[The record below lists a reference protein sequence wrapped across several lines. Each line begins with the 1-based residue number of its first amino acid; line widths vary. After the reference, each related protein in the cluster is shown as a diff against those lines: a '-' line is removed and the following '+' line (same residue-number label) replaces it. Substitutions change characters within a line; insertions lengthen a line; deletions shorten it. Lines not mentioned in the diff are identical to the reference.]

1 MVCGPTWVHELVES
15 RLHTTGIDA
24 LPSKSQGQAQH
35 MTQTVQGRRVA
46 VTGAASGI
54 GAATARK
61 LMADGW
67 RVACLDRN
75 IEGARAT
82 AGDRGIAVLI
92 DVADEA
98 STAAAFARVREAFGG
113 LDALVTA
120 AGVIETTPFL
130 DTTVEQFR
138 RLFDINVIGSFLS
151 VREGAK
157 LMQPGSR
164 ICMVA
169 SISSYTGGGYVA
181 TGAYATS
188 KGAVLT
194 MMKSC
199 ARALG
204 DKGIAV
210 NAVAPGFIDTP
221 FVASAMS
228 DPVGRAQVVAAVGKV
243 GHGGTDCRSGGLA
256 DLAERRLRARRHADR
271 GRRHPHALILG

>member
-1 MVCGPTWVHELVES
+1 M
-15 RLHTTGIDA
+15 
-24 LPSKSQGQAQH
+24 SQQK
-35 MTQTVQGRRVA
+35 RVA

-54 GAATARK
+54 GAATAQL
-61 LMADGW
+61 LMARGW
-67 RVACLDRN
+67 RVACLDRD
-75 IEGARAT
+75 IEGARRT
-82 AGDRGIAVLI
+82 AGDHGLAVRV

-98 STAAAFARVREAFGG
+98 QVMEAFAEVEQAFGG

-120 AGVIETTPFL
+120 AGVIETVPFL
-130 DTTVEQFR
+130 ETTPEQFR

-157 LMQPGSR
+157 AMQAGGR
-164 ICMVA
+164 ICMLA

-194 MMKSC
+194 MMKAC

-204 DKGIAV
+204 ERGIAV

-221 FVASAMS
+221 FVASAMG
-228 DPVGRAQVVAAVGKV
+228 DPVRRKQVEAAVGKV
-243 GHGGTDCRSGGLA
+243 GQPEQIAEAIAWLVSPEAGFVHGETLIADGGVLM
-256 DLAERRLRARRHADR
+256 R
-271 GRRHPHALILG
+271 

>member
-1 MVCGPTWVHELVES
+1 MIG
-15 RLHTTGIDA
+15 A
-24 LPSKSQGQAQH
+24 
-35 MTQTVQGRRVA
+35 GRRAA

-61 LMADGW
+61 LRANGW

-75 IEGARAT
+75 LEGARAT
-82 AGDRGIAVLI
+82 AGADGLAIGL

-98 STAAAFARVREAFGG
+98 ATIDAFAQIRAAWGG

-130 DTTVEQFR
+130 DTTPEQFR
-138 RLFDINVIGSFLS
+138 RLFDINVIGTFLS
-151 VREGAK
+151 VREAAKGMERGA
-157 LMQPGSR
+157 R
-164 ICMVA
+164 ICLVA

-181 TGAYATS
+181 SGSYATS

-204 DKGIAV
+204 DRGIAV

-228 DPVGRAQVVAAVGKV
+228 DPVRRKEVVAAVGKV
-243 GHGGTDCRSGGLA
+243 GSAEQIAECCAWLVSPAADFVHGATLIADGGVLM
-256 DLAERRLRARRHADR
+256 R
-271 GRRHPHALILG
+271 

>member
-1 MVCGPTWVHELVES
+1 MPNIS
-15 RLHTTGIDA
+15 RHR
-24 LPSKSQGQAQH
+24 QAEP
-35 MTQTVQGRRVA
+35 VQGLRVA

-54 GAATARK
+54 GAATARH
-61 LMADGW
+61 LQALGW
-67 RVACLDRN
+67 RVVCLDRN
-75 IEGARAT
+75 VIGARGT
-82 AGDRGIAVLI
+82 AGGDGVAIEI

-98 STAAAFARVREAFGG
+98 STIRAFNEAAGAWGG

-120 AGVIETTPFL
+120 AGVIETTPFFE
-130 DTTVEQFR
+130 TSVAQFR

-157 LMQPGSR
+157 HMQRGAR
-164 ICMVA
+164 ICMIA

-204 DKGIAV
+204 ERGIAV

-228 DPVGRAQVVAAVGKV
+228 DPVRRQEVIKAVGKV
-243 GHGGTDCRSGGLA
+243 GTAEQIAECAAWLVSPAADFVHGSTLIADGGVLM
-256 DLAERRLRARRHADR
+256 R
-271 GRRHPHALILG
+271 

>member
-1 MVCGPTWVHELVES
+1 MKTEGM
-15 RLHTTGIDA
+15 RA
-24 LPSKSQGQAQH
+24 
-35 MTQTVQGRRVA
+35 A

-54 GAATARK
+54 GAATARR
-61 LMADGW
+61 LEALGW

-75 IEGARAT
+75 LDGARAT
-82 AGDRGIAVLI
+82 AGADGVAIEV

-98 STAAAFARVREAFGG
+98 STVRAFGEAGAALGG

-130 DTTVEQFR
+130 ETTPDRFR
-138 RLFDINVIGSFLS
+138 RLFDVNVIGSFLS
-151 VREGAK
+151 VREAAKQMQRGA
-157 LMQPGSR
+157 R

-204 DKGIAV
+204 ERGIAV

-228 DPVGRAQVVAAVGKV
+228 DPERRKEVVAAVGQIGTPEQIAECCAWLV
-243 GHGGTDCRSGGLA
+243 SPAADFVHGATLVADGGVLM
-256 DLAERRLRARRHADR
+256 R
-271 GRRHPHALILG
+271 

>member
-1 MVCGPTWVHELVES
+1 
-15 RLHTTGIDA
+15 
-24 LPSKSQGQAQH
+24 
-35 MTQTVQGRRVA
+35 
-46 VTGAASGI
+46 
-54 GAATARK
+54 
-61 LMADGW
+61 MADGW

-82 AGDRGIAVLI
+82 AGPSGIAIQI

-98 STAAAFARVREAFGG
+98 STVAAFAQVREALGG

-120 AGVIETTPFL
+120 AGVIETAPL
-130 DTTVEQFR
+130 LETTVEQFR

-157 LMQPGSR
+157 LMQAGSR

-181 TGAYATS
+181 SGSYATS
-188 KGAVLT
+188 KGAVWTL
-194 MMKSC
+194 MKGC

-204 DKGIAV
+204 DQGIAV

-221 FVASAMS
+221 FVASAMN
-228 DPVGRAQVVAAVGKV
+228 DPERRAKVVAAVGKV
-243 GHGGTDCRSGGLA
+243 GKAEQIAEAAAWLISPNADFVHGSTLIADGGVLM
-256 DLAERRLRARRHADR
+256 H
-271 GRRHPHALILG
+271 

>member
-1 MVCGPTWVHELVES
+1 
-15 RLHTTGIDA
+15 
-24 LPSKSQGQAQH
+24 
-35 MTQTVQGRRVA
+35 MTSAARRAA

-54 GAATARK
+54 GAATARR
-61 LMADGW
+61 LLADGW

-75 IEGARAT
+75 LAGARAT
-82 AGDRGIAVLI
+82 AGASGVAIEV

-98 STAAAFARVREAFGG
+98 SSARAFAQAGAAWGG

-120 AGVIETTPFL
+120 AGVIETTPFM
-130 DTTVEQFR
+130 DTTPAQFR
-138 RLFDINVIGSFLS
+138 RLFDINVIGTFLS

-157 LMQPGSR
+157 QMQKGAR
-164 ICMVA
+164 ICIVA

-204 DKGIAV
+204 ERGIAV
-210 NAVAPGFIDTP
+210 NAVAPGFVDTP

-228 DPVGRAQVVAAVGKV
+228 DPVRRQEVIKAVGKV
-243 GHGGTDCRSGGLA
+243 GTAEQIAECAAWLVSPAADFVHGSTLIADGGVLM
-256 DLAERRLRARRHADR
+256 R
-271 GRRHPHALILG
+271 

>member
-1 MVCGPTWVHELVES
+1 MTPTS
-15 RLHTTGIDA
+15 
-24 LPSKSQGQAQH
+24 
-35 MTQTVQGRRVA
+35 VQDLRVA

-54 GAATARK
+54 GAATAQRLK
-61 LMADGW
+61 ALGW

-75 IEGARAT
+75 LAGARAT
-82 AGDRGIAVLI
+82 AGADGIAIEL

-98 STAAAFARVREAFGG
+98 SVVRAFKEVGASFGG

-120 AGVIETTPFL
+120 AGVIETTPFFE
-130 DTTVEQFR
+130 TSVAQFR

-157 LMQPGSR
+157 QMQRGAR
-164 ICMVA
+164 VCMIA

-181 TGAYATS
+181 RGAYATS

-199 ARALG
+199 ARELG
-204 DKGIAV
+204 PKGIAV

-221 FVASAMS
+221 FVASAMN
-228 DPVGRAQVVAAVGKV
+228 DPVRRKEVEAAVGKV
-243 GHGGTDCRSGGLA
+243 GTAEQIAECCAWLISPAADFVHGETLIADGG
-256 DLAERRLRARRHADR
+256 
-271 GRRHPHALILG
+271 ILMR

>member
-1 MVCGPTWVHELVES
+1 M
-15 RLHTTGIDA
+15 
-24 LPSKSQGQAQH
+24 
-35 MTQTVQGRRVA
+35 
-46 VTGAASGI
+46 TGAASGI

-75 IEGARAT
+75 IAGAEAT

-98 STAAAFARVREAFGG
+98 STAAAFARVGEAFGG

-164 ICMVA
+164 IC
-169 SISSYTGGGYVA
+169 IGGQY
-181 TGAYATS
+181 
-188 KGAVLT
+188 LQ
-194 MMKSC
+194 
-199 ARALG
+199 L
-204 DKGIAV
+204 
-210 NAVAPGFIDTP
+210 
-221 FVASAMS
+221 
-228 DPVGRAQVVAAVGKV
+228 
-243 GHGGTDCRSGGLA
+243 HG
-256 DLAERRLRARRHADR
+256 RRLRRHRSLRDQQRCGADDDEELRAGPWRHRHRRE
-271 GRRHPHALILG
+271 RRRPGPYRHIPPSVPTLRI

>member
-1 MVCGPTWVHELVES
+1 M
-15 RLHTTGIDA
+15 TTA
-24 LPSKSQGQAQH
+24 
-35 MTQTVQGRRVA
+35 GRRAA

-54 GAATARK
+54 GAATARR
-61 LMADGW
+61 LMAEGW
-67 RVACLDRN
+67 RVACLDRDAS
-75 IEGARAT
+75 GARAT
-82 AGDRGIAVLI
+82 AGAKGIAIEI

-98 STAAAFARVREAFGG
+98 ASVRAFAEVRAAWGG

-130 DTTVEQFR
+130 ETTPAQFR

-151 VREGAK
+151 VREAAKHMERGA
-157 LMQPGSR
+157 R

-194 MMKSC
+194 LMKSC

-204 DKGIAV
+204 ERGIAV

-228 DPVGRAQVVAAVGKV
+228 DPKRRKEVVAAVGKV
-243 GHGGTDCRSGGLA
+243 GSAEQIAECCAWLVSPAAEFVHGATLIADGG
-256 DLAERRLRARRHADR
+256 
-271 GRRHPHALILG
+271 ILMR

>member
-1 MVCGPTWVHELVES
+1 
-15 RLHTTGIDA
+15 
-24 LPSKSQGQAQH
+24 
-35 MTQTVQGRRVA
+35 MTSAARRAA

-54 GAATARK
+54 GAATARR
-61 LMADGW
+61 LLADGW

-75 IEGARAT
+75 LAGARAT
-82 AGDRGIAVLI
+82 AGPSGVAIEV

-98 STAAAFARVREAFGG
+98 STQRAFAQAGAALGG

-130 DTTVEQFR
+130 ETTPAQFR
-138 RLFDINVIGSFLS
+138 RLFDINVIGTFLS

-157 LMQPGSR
+157 QMQKGAR
-164 ICMVA
+164 ICIVA

-204 DKGIAV
+204 ERGIAV
-210 NAVAPGFIDTP
+210 NAVAPGFVDTP

-228 DPVGRAQVVAAVGKV
+228 DPVRRQEVIKAVGKV
-243 GHGGTDCRSGGLA
+243 GTAEQIAECAAWLVSPAADFVHGSTLIADGGVLM
-256 DLAERRLRARRHADR
+256 R
-271 GRRHPHALILG
+271 

>member
-1 MVCGPTWVHELVES
+1 
-15 RLHTTGIDA
+15 
-24 LPSKSQGQAQH
+24 
-35 MTQTVQGRRVA
+35 MTSAARRAA

-54 GAATARK
+54 GAATARR
-61 LMADGW
+61 LLADGW

-75 IEGARAT
+75 LAGARAT
-82 AGDRGIAVLI
+82 AGANGIAIEI

-98 STAAAFARVREAFGG
+98 SSARAFAEAGAAWGG

-120 AGVIETTPFL
+120 AGVIETTPFM
-130 DTTVEQFR
+130 DTTPAQFR
-138 RLFDINVIGSFLS
+138 RLFDINVIGTFLS

-157 LMQPGSR
+157 QMQKGAR
-164 ICMVA
+164 ICIVA

-204 DKGIAV
+204 ERGIAV

-228 DPVGRAQVVAAVGKV
+228 DPVRRQEVIKAVGKV
-243 GHGGTDCRSGGLA
+243 GTAEQIAECAAWLVSLAADFVHGSTLIADGGVLM
-256 DLAERRLRARRHADR
+256 R
-271 GRRHPHALILG
+271 

>member
-1 MVCGPTWVHELVES
+1 MS
-15 RLHTTGIDA
+15 
-24 LPSKSQGQAQH
+24 
-35 MTQTVQGRRVA
+35 RRVA

-54 GAATARK
+54 GAATAK
-61 LMADGW
+61 LLAERGW
-67 RVACLDRN
+67 RVACLDRDLD
-75 IEGARAT
+75 GARRT
-82 AGDRGIAVLI
+82 AGDLGLAVQV

-98 STAAAFARVREAFGG
+98 SVIAAFAQVAGAFGG

-120 AGVIETTPFL
+120 AGVIETVPFL
-130 DTTVEQFR
+130 ETTPEQFR

-157 LMQPGSR
+157 AMQAGAR
-164 ICMVA
+164 VCMLA

-204 DKGIAV
+204 ERGIAV

-228 DPVGRAQVVAAVGKV
+228 DPVRREQVKAAVGKIGSAEQIAQTIAWLV
-243 GHGGTDCRSGGLA
+243 SPEAEFIHGETVIADGGVLM
-256 DLAERRLRARRHADR
+256 R
-271 GRRHPHALILG
+271 

>member
-1 MVCGPTWVHELVES
+1 
-15 RLHTTGIDA
+15 
-24 LPSKSQGQAQH
+24 
-35 MTQTVQGRRVA
+35 MTSAARRAA

-54 GAATARK
+54 GAATARR
-61 LMADGW
+61 LLADGW

-75 IEGARAT
+75 LAGARAT
-82 AGDRGIAVLI
+82 AGPNGIAIEI

-98 STAAAFARVREAFGG
+98 SSQRAFAEAGAAWGG

-130 DTTVEQFR
+130 DTTPAQFR
-138 RLFDINVIGSFLS
+138 RLFDINVIGTFLS

-157 LMQPGSR
+157 QMQKGAR
-164 ICMVA
+164 ICIVA

-204 DKGIAV
+204 ERGIAV

-228 DPVGRAQVVAAVGKV
+228 DPVRRQEVIKAVGKV
-243 GHGGTDCRSGGLA
+243 GTAEQIGECAAWLVSPAADFVHGSTLIADGGVLM
-256 DLAERRLRARRHADR
+256 R
-271 GRRHPHALILG
+271 

>member
-1 MVCGPTWVHELVES
+1 M
-15 RLHTTGIDA
+15 
-24 LPSKSQGQAQH
+24 
-35 MTQTVQGRRVA
+35 
-46 VTGAASGI
+46 
-54 GAATARK
+54 
-61 LMADGW
+61 
-67 RVACLDRN
+67 DRDL
-75 IEGARAT
+75 EGAREA
-82 AGDRGIAVLI
+82 AGAAGLAIEI

-98 STAAAFARVREAFGG
+98 STIHAFQEVQGAWGG

-130 DTTVEQFR
+130 DTTPAQFR

-151 VREGAK
+151 VREAAK
-157 LMQPGSR
+157 LMQHGAR

-169 SISSYTGGGYVA
+169 SISSLTGGGYVA

-204 DKGIAV
+204 DRGIAV

-221 FVASAMS
+221 FVASAMN
-228 DPVGRAQVVAAVGKV
+228 DPQRRREVVAAVGKV
-243 GHGGTDCRSGGLA
+243 GSAEQIAECCAWLVSPAADFVHGSTLIADGGVLM
-256 DLAERRLRARRHADR
+256 H
-271 GRRHPHALILG
+271 

>member
-1 MVCGPTWVHELVES
+1 MTSPSGPAP
-15 RLHTTGIDA
+15 GA
-24 LPSKSQGQAQH
+24 
-35 MTQTVQGRRVA
+35 GRRAA

-54 GAATARK
+54 GAATARR
-61 LMADGW
+61 LLADGW

-75 IEGARAT
+75 LQGAKAT
-82 AGDRGIAVLI
+82 AGATGLAVEI

-98 STAAAFARVREAFGG
+98 STARAFTAVQASLGG

-130 DTTVEQFR
+130 DTTPAQFR
-138 RLFDINVIGSFLS
+138 RLFDINVIGTFLS
-151 VREGAK
+151 VRDAAK
-157 LMQPGSR
+157 LMQPGAR
-164 ICMVA
+164 VCIVA
-169 SISSYTGGGYVA
+169 SISSLTGGGYVA

-204 DKGIAV
+204 DRGIAV

-228 DPVGRAQVVAAVGKV
+228 DPARRREVVAAVGKV
-243 GHGGTDCRSGGLA
+243 GSAEQIAECCAWLVSPSADFVHGSTLIADGGVLM
-256 DLAERRLRARRHADR
+256 H
-271 GRRHPHALILG
+271 

>member
-1 MVCGPTWVHELVES
+1 MTDG
-15 RLHTTGIDA
+15 
-24 LPSKSQGQAQH
+24 SK
-35 MTQTVQGRRVA
+35 RRVA
-46 VTGAASGI
+46 ITGAASGI

-75 IEGARAT
+75 LEGARAAA
-82 AGDRGIAVLI
+82 AGGGGVAVPI
-92 DVADEA
+92 DVADET
-98 STAAAFARVREAFGG
+98 STAAAFAAVRETFGG

-130 DTTVEQFR
+130 DTSVEQFR

-157 LMQPGSR
+157 LMAAGGR

-204 DKGIAV
+204 GRGIAV

-228 DPVGRAQVVAAVGKV
+228 DPVQRAQVEAAVGKV
-243 GHGGTDCRSGGLA
+243 GKPGQIAEAVAWLISPNADFVHGATLIADGG
-256 DLAERRLRARRHADR
+256 
-271 GRRHPHALILG
+271 ILMH

>member
-1 MVCGPTWVHELVES
+1 
-15 RLHTTGIDA
+15 
-24 LPSKSQGQAQH
+24 
-35 MTQTVQGRRVA
+35 MTSAARRAA

-54 GAATARK
+54 GAATARR
-61 LMADGW
+61 LLADGW

-75 IEGARAT
+75 FAGARAT
-82 AGDRGIAVLI
+82 AGANGVAIEI
-92 DVADEA
+92 DVADESSSA
-98 STAAAFARVREAFGG
+98 RAFAEAGAALGG

-120 AGVIETTPFL
+120 AGVIETTPFF
-130 DTTVEQFR
+130 DTTPAQFR
-138 RLFDINVIGSFLS
+138 RLFDINVIGTFLS
-151 VREGAK
+151 VREAAKQMQKGA
-157 LMQPGSR
+157 R
-164 ICMVA
+164 ICIVA

-204 DKGIAV
+204 ERGIAV

-228 DPVGRAQVVAAVGKV
+228 DPVRRQEVVKAVGKV
-243 GHGGTDCRSGGLA
+243 GTAEQIAECAAWLVSAAADFVHGSTLIADGGVLM
-256 DLAERRLRARRHADR
+256 R
-271 GRRHPHALILG
+271 

>member
-1 MVCGPTWVHELVES
+1 MTS
-15 RLHTTGIDA
+15 AA
-24 LPSKSQGQAQH
+24 LRA
-35 MTQTVQGRRVA
+35 A

-54 GAATARK
+54 GAATARR
-61 LMADGW
+61 LLADGW

-75 IEGARAT
+75 LAGARAT
-82 AGDRGIAVLI
+82 AGTDGVAIEI

-98 STAAAFARVREAFGG
+98 SSVRALAEAGAAWGG

-130 DTTVEQFR
+130 DTTPAQFR
-138 RLFDINVIGSFLS
+138 RLFDINVIGTFLS

-157 LMQPGSR
+157 QMQKGAR
-164 ICMVA
+164 ICIVA

-204 DKGIAV
+204 ERGIAV

-228 DPVGRAQVVAAVGKV
+228 DPVRRQEVIKAVGKV
-243 GHGGTDCRSGGLA
+243 GTAEQIAECAAWLVSPAADFVHGSTLIADGGVLM
-256 DLAERRLRARRHADR
+256 R
-271 GRRHPHALILG
+271 

>member
-1 MVCGPTWVHELVES
+1 MS
-15 RLHTTGIDA
+15 
-24 LPSKSQGQAQH
+24 
-35 MTQTVQGRRVA
+35 RRVA

-54 GAATARK
+54 GAATAQLLATK
-61 LMADGW
+61 GW
-67 RVACLDRN
+67 RVACLDRD
-75 IEGARAT
+75 IEGARRT
-82 AGDRGIAVLI
+82 AGDPGLAVQV

-98 STAAAFARVREAFGG
+98 SVVAAFAQVAAAFGG

-120 AGVIETTPFL
+120 AGVIETVPFL
-130 DTTVEQFR
+130 ETTPEQFR

-157 LMQPGSR
+157 AMQAGGR
-164 ICMVA
+164 VCMVA

-204 DKGIAV
+204 ERGIAV

-221 FVASAMS
+221 FVASAMN
-228 DPVGRAQVVAAVGKV
+228 DPVRRSLVEAAVGKV
-243 GHGGTDCRSGGLA
+243 GKPEQIAETIVWLVSPEADFVHGATLIADGGVLM
-256 DLAERRLRARRHADR
+256 R
-271 GRRHPHALILG
+271 

>member
-1 MVCGPTWVHELVES
+1 
-15 RLHTTGIDA
+15 
-24 LPSKSQGQAQH
+24 

-61 LMADGW
+61 LIADGW

-82 AGDRGIAVLI
+82 AGDGVAVPI

-98 STAAAFARVREAFGG
+98 STAAAFATVREAFGG

-120 AGVIETTPFL
+120 AGVIETTPFF
-130 DTTVEQFR
+130 DTTVAQFR

-228 DPVGRAQVVAAVGKV
+228 DPVGRAKVVAAVGKV
-243 GHGGTDCRSGGLA
+243 GKAEQIAEAAAWLISPNADFVHGATLIADGG
-256 DLAERRLRARRHADR
+256 
-271 GRRHPHALILG
+271 ILMR

>member
-1 MVCGPTWVHELVES
+1 MSAISVN
-15 RLHTTGIDA
+15 A
-24 LPSKSQGQAQH
+24 AA
-35 MTQTVQGRRVA
+35 GRRVA

-54 GAATARK
+54 GAATAR
-61 LMADGW
+61 LLAEQGW

-75 IEGARAT
+75 LAGARAI
-82 AGDRGIAVLI
+82 AGAHGVAVEV
-92 DVADEA
+92 DVADESSVA
-98 STAAAFARVREAFGG
+98 RAFKEVDAALGG

-120 AGVIETTPFL
+120 AGIINTTPFFE
-130 DTTVEQFR
+130 TTVAEFR
-138 RLFDINVIGSFLS
+138 KLFDVNVIGSFLT

-157 LMQPGSR
+157 YMQKGAR

-181 TGAYATS
+181 RGAYATS

-199 ARALG
+199 ARELG
-204 DKGIAV
+204 PKGIAV

-228 DPVGRAQVVAAVGKV
+228 DPKRRKEVEAAVGKV
-243 GHGGTDCRSGGLA
+243 GTAEQIAECCTWLVSPAADFVHGSTLIADGG
-256 DLAERRLRARRHADR
+256 
-271 GRRHPHALILG
+271 ILMR

>member
-1 MVCGPTWVHELVES
+1 
-15 RLHTTGIDA
+15 
-24 LPSKSQGQAQH
+24 
-35 MTQTVQGRRVA
+35 MTSAARRAA

-54 GAATARK
+54 GAATARR
-61 LMADGW
+61 LLADGW

-75 IEGARAT
+75 LAGARAT
-82 AGDRGIAVLI
+82 AGANGIAIEV

-98 STAAAFARVREAFGG
+98 STQRAFAQAGAALGG

-130 DTTVEQFR
+130 ETTPAQFR
-138 RLFDINVIGSFLS
+138 RLFDINVIGTFLS

-157 LMQPGSR
+157 QMQKGAR
-164 ICMVA
+164 ICIVA

-204 DKGIAV
+204 ERGIAV

-228 DPVGRAQVVAAVGKV
+228 DPVRRQEVIKAVGKV
-243 GHGGTDCRSGGLA
+243 GTAEQIAECAAWLVSPAADFVHGSTLIADGGVLM
-256 DLAERRLRARRHADR
+256 R
-271 GRRHPHALILG
+271 

>member
-1 MVCGPTWVHELVES
+1 
-15 RLHTTGIDA
+15 
-24 LPSKSQGQAQH
+24 
-35 MTQTVQGRRVA
+35 MTSAARRAA

-54 GAATARK
+54 GAATARR
-61 LMADGW
+61 LLADGW
-67 RVACLDRN
+67 RVACLDRDLA
-75 IEGARAT
+75 GARAT
-82 AGDRGIAVLI
+82 AGPNGIAIEI

-98 STAAAFARVREAFGG
+98 SSQRAFAEAGAAWGG

-130 DTTVEQFR
+130 DTTPAQFR
-138 RLFDINVIGSFLS
+138 RLFDINVIGTFLS

-157 LMQPGSR
+157 QMQKGAR
-164 ICMVA
+164 ICIVA

-204 DKGIAV
+204 ERGIAV

-228 DPVGRAQVVAAVGKV
+228 DPVRRQEVIKAVGKV
-243 GHGGTDCRSGGLA
+243 GTAEQIGECAAWLVSPAADFVHGSTLIADGGVLM
-256 DLAERRLRARRHADR
+256 R
-271 GRRHPHALILG
+271 

>member
-1 MVCGPTWVHELVES
+1 
-15 RLHTTGIDA
+15 
-24 LPSKSQGQAQH
+24 
-35 MTQTVQGRRVA
+35 MTSAARRAA

-54 GAATARK
+54 GAATARR
-61 LMADGW
+61 LLADGW

-75 IEGARAT
+75 LAGARAT
-82 AGDRGIAVLI
+82 AGADGVAIEI

-98 STAAAFARVREAFGG
+98 SSVRAFDEAGAAWGG

-120 AGVIETTPFL
+120 AGVIETAPFM
-130 DTTVEQFR
+130 DTTPAQFR
-138 RLFDINVIGSFLS
+138 RLFDINVIGTFLS

-157 LMQPGSR
+157 QMQKGAR
-164 ICMVA
+164 ICIVA

-199 ARALG
+199 ARSLG
-204 DKGIAV
+204 ERGIAV

-228 DPVGRAQVVAAVGKV
+228 DPKRREEVVRAVGKV
-243 GHGGTDCRSGGLA
+243 GSAEQIAECCAWLVSPAADFVHGSTLIADGGVLM
-256 DLAERRLRARRHADR
+256 R
-271 GRRHPHALILG
+271 

>member
-1 MVCGPTWVHELVES
+1 M
-15 RLHTTGIDA
+15 TT
-24 LPSKSQGQAQH
+24 
-35 MTQTVQGRRVA
+35 RRVA

-54 GAATARK
+54 GAASAR
-61 LMADGW
+61 LLAERGW
-67 RVACLDRN
+67 RVACLDRDL
-75 IEGARAT
+75 EGARRT
-82 AGDRGIAVLI
+82 AGEGGLAVQV

-98 STAAAFARVREAFGG
+98 SVVAAFAEVAEAFGG
-113 LDALVTA
+113 LDGLVTA
-120 AGVIETTPFL
+120 AGVIETVPFL
-130 DTTVEQFR
+130 ETTPEQFR

-157 LMQPGSR
+157 AMQAGAR
-164 ICMVA
+164 VCMLA

-204 DKGIAV
+204 ERGIAV

-221 FVASAMS
+221 FVASAMN
-228 DPVGRAQVVAAVGKV
+228 DPVRRRQVEAAVGKIGSAEQIAQTIAWLV
-243 GHGGTDCRSGGLA
+243 SPEAEFVHGETLIADGGVLM
-256 DLAERRLRARRHADR
+256 R
-271 GRRHPHALILG
+271 

>member
-1 MVCGPTWVHELVES
+1 M
-15 RLHTTGIDA
+15 A
-24 LPSKSQGQAQH
+24 
-35 MTQTVQGRRVA
+35 VQ
-46 VTGAASGI
+46 
-54 GAATARK
+54 
-61 LMADGW
+61 
-67 RVACLDRN
+67 
-75 IEGARAT
+75 
-82 AGDRGIAVLI
+82 I

-98 STAAAFARVREAFGG
+98 STVSAFTQVREAFGG

-120 AGVIETTPFL
+120 AGVIETVPFL

-151 VREGAK
+151 VREGAR

-181 TGAYATS
+181 TGSYATS

-221 FVASAMS
+221 FVASAMN
-228 DPVGRAQVVAAVGKV
+228 DPVRRPQVIAAVGKV
-243 GHGGTDCRSGGLA
+243 GTAEQIAECAAFLISPGADFVHGSTLIADGGVLM
-256 DLAERRLRARRHADR
+256 H
-271 GRRHPHALILG
+271 

>member
-1 MVCGPTWVHELVES
+1 M
-15 RLHTTGIDA
+15 
-24 LPSKSQGQAQH
+24 QA
-35 MTQTVQGRRVA
+35 RRAA

-54 GAATARK
+54 GAATAR
-61 LMADGW
+61 LLQAQGW

-75 IEGARAT
+75 LAGARAT
-82 AGDRGIAVLI
+82 ADANGLGLEV

-98 STAAAFARVREAFGG
+98 SVARAFAEAGAAFNG

-120 AGVIETTPFL
+120 AGIINTSPFF
-130 DTTVEQFR
+130 DTTVEEFR
-138 RLFDINVIGSFLS
+138 RLFDIKVIGSFLS
-151 VREGAK
+151 VREAAKHMQKGA
-157 LMQPGSR
+157 R

-181 TGAYATS
+181 RGAYATS

-199 ARALG
+199 ARELG
-204 DKGIAV
+204 PGGIAV

-228 DPVGRAQVVAAVGKV
+228 DPARRKEVEAAVGKV
-243 GHGGTDCRSGGLA
+243 GTAEQIAECAAWLVSPAADFVHGETLIADGG
-256 DLAERRLRARRHADR
+256 
-271 GRRHPHALILG
+271 ILMR